1 MSDDASKIKGNI
13 VVCNRLRIDT
23 DGEGVTT
30 LVGMK
35 GCPLKCKYCIN
46 KNLDDSK
53 NKYHSVEDLFNTV
66 KRDDIYFQE
75 SGGGICFGGHEP
87 LLQSEYIREFKEL
100 LLKLGIGWKVYIET
114 SLNVDTKEVI
124 NVISSMDSWIID
136 IKDMNPRIY
145 EEYTGKSNELVK
157 ENLGILVRNIELHK
171 IKIRLPLIEGYNSI
185 EDREKSKLELLSM
198 GFGAHNFDE
207 FKYDINR

>member
-35 GCPLKCKYCIN
+35 GCSLKCKYCIN

-124 NVISSMDSWIID
+124 NVISSIDSWIID

-171 IKIRLPLIEGYNSI
+171 IKIRLPIIEGYNSI
-185 EDREKSKLELLSM
+185 ADREKSKLELLSI
-198 GFGAHNFDE
+198 GFGTHKIGRAHV
-207 FKYDINR
+207 

>member
-1 MSDDASKIKGNI
+1 MSGNTSKIKGNI

-23 DGEGVTT
+23 DGKGVTT

-46 KNLDDSK
+46 KNLDGST

-100 LLKLGIGWKVYIET
+100 LLKLGIGWKIYIET

-124 NVISSMDSWIID
+124 NVISSIDSWIID

-171 IKIRLPLIEGYNSI
+171 IRIRLPLIEGYNSI
-185 EDREKSKLELLSM
+185 ADREKSKLELLSM

-207 FKYDINR
+207 FTYDINR